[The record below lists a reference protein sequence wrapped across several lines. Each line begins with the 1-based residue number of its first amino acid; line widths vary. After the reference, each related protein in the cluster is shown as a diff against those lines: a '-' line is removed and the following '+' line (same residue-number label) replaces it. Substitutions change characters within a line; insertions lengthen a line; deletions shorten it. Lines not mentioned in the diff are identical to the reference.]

1 MAASGVAVMISK
13 TSSEDEEDEAS
24 LWRKVLPA
32 VRSFA
37 VARRRWRSSRGGA
50 EEREATGANEGVI
63 GWG

>member
-1 MAASGVAVMISK
+1 MAANGVAVMTSK

-24 LWRKVLPA
+24 LWRKMPPEARL
-32 VRSFA
+32 FA
-37 VARRRWRSSRGGA
+37 VARRRWQSSRGGA